1 MMLRLLVILCAFLS
15 SMACSNSKKLV
26 SATPKS
32 IALDQLVLQKSF
44 QISSDW
50 ATPMATGSMNALAN
64 SGLLGPGNSP
74 GNINLLGNTNYLRIK
89 GDSITAHLPYFG
101 ERQMGGGYSTN
112 DTGITFNTVPT
123 SYEQIKNDRM
133 QTHTIKFKI
142 SGNSNEHYSITV
154 LLFPNWT
161 SEIMVT
167 SSQRTSI
174 GFRGTVSKIAP
185 LEN

>member
-1 MMLRLLVILCAFLS
+1 MILRFLVILCAFFS
-15 SMACSNSKKLV
+15 GIACSNSKKMV

-32 IALDQLVLQKSF
+32 IALDQLVVQKNF

-50 ATPMATGSMNALAN
+50 ATPMATSSMNYIAN
-64 SGLLGPGNSP
+64 NGLLGPGNSP
-74 GNINLLGNTNYLRIK
+74 GNINLIGNTNYLSFK

-101 ERQMGGGYSTN
+101 ERQMGGGYAVS

-123 SYEQIKNDRM
+123 SYEQVKNDRT

-142 SGNSNEHYSITV
+142 SGDSNEHYSITV

-174 GFRGTVSKIAP
+174 GFRGTVSEIAP